1 MFIFSPLDQFEVV
14 SLLGFSSSLIGN
26 FHISLTNFGLYS
38 LIILFIVIGLHILSN
53 NENSLIPSK

>member
-1 MFIFSPLDQFEVV
+1 MFIHSPLDQFEVV
-14 SLLGFSSSLIGN
+14 SLLGFASALIGN